1 MYFIICLGDEK
12 MYGAIIGDLAGSI
25 YEFGQVK
32 QVHPVS
38 INKIIEKNSFY
49 SDDTILT
56 IAILDAILNK
66 EEVIYYE
73 KYIKKYIQEYKNYK
87 PNFQPYFKT
96 TFSSNLINWSE
107 GKIEGKSKG
116 NGAVMRISPVGYLF
130 NNEWDIIRQSTLATF
145 PSHYSYEAMDA
156 SQTIA
161 LIIYYA
167 RSGMKKEEIIYMLT
181 KSLKYQ
187 PFTKFNTTCNETL
200 PNCLYALFSSNSY
213 EEAIKKVI
221 SYGGDTDTNACIVGA
236 MAEALFGIGEN
247 LISLANQK
255 LPTEFVNIL
264 EEGYSRIKKIA
275 LY

>member
-1 MYFIICLGDEK
+1 

-25 YEFGQVK
+25 YEFEQAK
-32 QVHPVS
+32 QVHPV
-38 INKIIEKNSFY
+38 IVDKIIEENSFY

-56 IAILDAILNK
+56 MAILAAILNK
-66 EEVIYYE
+66 EEVIHYE

-96 TFSSNLINWSE
+96 PFSPNLIKWSE
-107 GKIEGKSKG
+107 GKIEGRSKG
-116 NGAVMRISPVGYLF
+116 NGAMMRISPIGYLF
-130 NNEWDIIRQSTLATF
+130 NDEWEVIRQTALATF

-167 RSGMKKEEIIYMLT
+167 RCGMKKEEITYRIA

-187 PFTKFNTTCNETL
+187 PFTKFNETCNETL

-221 SYGGDTDTNACIVGA
+221 SYGGDTDMNACIVGA
-236 MAEALFGIGEN
+236 MAEALFGIDEN

-264 EEGYSRIKKIA
+264 EEGYSKIKKMA

>member
-1 MYFIICLGDEK
+1 MLSFKDFTNEVLEKLKERLGYKYD
-12 MYGAIIGDLAGSI
+12 
-25 YEFGQVK
+25 FQVTE
-32 QVHPVS
+32 V
-38 INKIIEKNSFY
+38 EKNNNVKK
-49 SDDTILT
+49 
-56 IAILDAILNK
+56 IAIMAGKHGENSNIVVYMQD
-66 EEVIYYE
+66 YYE

-221 SYGGDTDTNACIVGA
+221 SYGGDTDMNACIVGA